1 MPKRLRVTQ
10 IYIAPNILGY
20 LDDHGRPHVI
30 NEHTRENLSPYDID
44 DKIVVYKAQVNGWFL
59 EPAERLL
66 KSRYD
71 TGFIVLMICLSYIE
85 GVEQYRRG
93 MSSNGNSKS
102 FFIRGLK
109 RICPYLNDE
118 DHNLE
123 LLYKEARC
131 GLFHNGMVEKRVII
145 NNSFSPSIKFEEDDI
160 KISPSKLLR
169 DIKNDFDA
177 YLDELTTNPELR
189 GNFTRMFSN
198 L

>member
-1 MPKRLRVTQ
+1 MSKRLRLTP
-10 IYIAPNILGY
+10 IHIAPNILGY
-20 LDDHGRPHVI
+20 LDDHGTPHII
-30 NEHTRENLSPYDID
+30 NKCTRENLSPYDIN

-66 KSRYD
+66 KSRCN

-93 MSSNGNSKS
+93 MSSNRNSRS
-102 FFIRGLK
+102 FFISGLK
-109 RICPYLNDE
+109 RICPYLNHE
-118 DHNLE
+118 DYNLE

-131 GLFHNGMVEKRVII
+131 GLFHNGMVEKRIII

-169 DIKNDFDA
+169 DIKNDFNA

-189 GNFTRMFSN
+189 GNFARMFSN

>member
-177 YLDELTTNPELR
+177 YLDELTTNPKLR